1 MKMIKKIGILICVIF
16 LSSCG
21 YQPLYKN
28 LDNKGFNILITNT
41 SGSRNINNLLVSK
54 LKSYNSNNSN
64 KNYEIDINSDYN
76 KEIVA
81 KDTTGAASEYK
92 IIINVNF
99 KISGSGVNKDLKF
112 VEDFNMKS
120 LSDKLEENDYEKNI
134 KSTLINSITRKLIL
148 ELSKNND

>member
-1 MKMIKKIGILICVIF
+1 MIKVFILIYVIF
-16 LSSCG
+16 LWGCG
-21 YQPLYKN
+21 YQPLYQN
-28 LDNKGFNILITNT
+28 LSNTDYNILIKEIN
-41 SGSRNINNLLVSK
+41 GDRDINNLLVSK
-54 LKSYNSNNSN
+54 LKSYNSNNTN
-64 KNYEIDINSDYN
+64 KNYEITINSIYN

-92 IIINVNF
+92 IIVNVNF
-99 KISGSGVNKDLKF
+99 KIIGSKLNKDVNF
-112 VEDFNMKS
+112 TEDFNMKS

>member
-1 MKMIKKIGILICVIF
+1 MIKKFFILIYVIF
-16 LSSCG
+16 LWGCG
-21 YQPLYKN
+21 YQPLYQN
-28 LDNKGFNILITNT
+28 LSNTDYNILIKEIN
-41 SGSRNINNLLVSK
+41 GDRDINNLLVSK
-54 LKSYNSNNSN
+54 LKSYNSNNTN
-64 KNYEIDINSDYN
+64 KNYEITINSIYN

-92 IIINVNF
+92 IIVSVNF
-99 KISGSGVNKDLKF
+99 KIIGNKLNKDVNF
-112 VEDFNMKS
+112 TEDFNMKS

>member
-1 MKMIKKIGILICVIF
+1 MIKKFFILIYVIF
-16 LSSCG
+16 LWGCG
-21 YQPLYKN
+21 YQPLYQN
-28 LDNKGFNILITNT
+28 LSNTDYNILIKEIN
-41 SGSRNINNLLVSK
+41 GDRDINNLLVSK
-54 LKSYNSNNSN
+54 LKSYNSNNTN
-64 KNYEIDINSDYN
+64 KNYEITINSIYN

-92 IIINVNF
+92 IIVSVNF
-99 KISGSGVNKDLKF
+99 KIIGSKLNKNLNF
-112 VEDFNMKS
+112 TEDFNMKS

>member
-1 MKMIKKIGILICVIF
+1 MIKKFFILIYIIF
-16 LSSCG
+16 LWGCG
-21 YQPLYKN
+21 YQPIYQN
-28 LDNKGFNILITNT
+28 LSNTDYNILIKEIN
-41 SGSRNINNLLVSK
+41 GDRDINNLLVSK
-54 LKSYNSNNSN
+54 LKSYNSNNTN
-64 KNYEIDINSDYN
+64 KNYEITINSIYN

-92 IIINVNF
+92 IIVSVNF
-99 KISGSGVNKDLKF
+99 KIIGSKLNKNLNF
-112 VEDFNMKS
+112 TEDFNMKS

>member
-1 MKMIKKIGILICVIF
+1 MIKKFFILIYVIF
-16 LSSCG
+16 LWGCG
-21 YQPLYKN
+21 YQPLYQN
-28 LDNKGFNILITNT
+28 LSNTDYNILIKEIN
-41 SGSRNINNLLVSK
+41 GDRDINNLLVSK
-54 LKSYNSNNSN
+54 LKSYNSNNTN
-64 KNYEIDINSDYN
+64 KNYEISINSIYN

-92 IIINVNF
+92 IIVSVNF
-99 KISGSGVNKDLKF
+99 KIIGNKFNKDLNF
-112 VEDFNMKS
+112 TEDFNMKS

>member
-1 MKMIKKIGILICVIF
+1 MIKKFFILIYVIF
-16 LSSCG
+16 LWGCG
-21 YQPLYKN
+21 YQPLYQN
-28 LDNKGFNILITNT
+28 LSNTDYNILIKEIN
-41 SGSRNINNLLVSK
+41 GDRDINNLLVSK
-54 LKSYNSNNSN
+54 LKSYNSNNTN
-64 KNYEIDINSDYN
+64 KNYEITINSIYN

-92 IIINVNF
+92 IIVSVNF
-99 KISGSGVNKDLKF
+99 KIIGNKFNKDLNF
-112 VEDFNMKS
+112 TEDFNMKS

>member
-1 MKMIKKIGILICVIF
+1 MIKKFFILIYVIF
-16 LSSCG
+16 LWGCG
-21 YQPLYKN
+21 YQPLYQN
-28 LDNKGFNILITNT
+28 LSNTDYNILIKEIN
-41 SGSRNINNLLVSK
+41 GDRDINNLLVSK
-54 LKSYNSNNSN
+54 LKSYNSNNTN
-64 KNYEIDINSDYN
+64 KNYEITINSIYN

-92 IIINVNF
+92 IIVSVNF
-99 KISGSGVNKDLKF
+99 KIIGNKLNKDLNF
-112 VEDFNMKS
+112 TEDFNMKS

>member
-1 MKMIKKIGILICVIF
+1 MIKKFFILIYVIF
-16 LSSCG
+16 LSGCG
-21 YQPLYKN
+21 YQPIYQN
-28 LDNKGFNILITNT
+28 LSNTDYNILIKEIN
-41 SGSRNINNLLVSK
+41 GDRDINNLLVSK
-54 LKSYNSNNSN
+54 LKSYNSNNTN
-64 KNYEIDINSDYN
+64 KNYEITINSIYN

-92 IIINVNF
+92 IIVSVNF
-99 KISGSGVNKDLKF
+99 KIIGNKLNKDLNF
-112 VEDFNMKS
+112 TEDFNMKS

>member
-1 MKMIKKIGILICVIF
+1 MIKKSFILIYVIF
-16 LSSCG
+16 LSGCG
-21 YQPLYKN
+21 YQPIYQN
-28 LDNKGFNILITNT
+28 LSNTDYNILIKEVN
-41 SGSRNINNLLVSK
+41 GDRNINNLLVSK
-54 LKSYNSNNSN
+54 LKNYNSNNTN
-64 KNYEIDINSDYN
+64 KNYEITINSIYN

-92 IIINVNF
+92 IIVSVNF
-99 KISGSGVNKDLKF
+99 KIIGSKLNKDLNF
-112 VEDFNMKS
+112 TEDFNMKS

>member
-1 MKMIKKIGILICVIF
+1 MIKKFFILIYIIF
-16 LSSCG
+16 LWGCG
-21 YQPLYKN
+21 YQPIYQN
-28 LDNKGFNILITNT
+28 LSNTDYNILIKEIN
-41 SGSRNINNLLVSK
+41 GDRDINNLLVSK
-54 LKSYNSNNSN
+54 LKSYNSNNTN
-64 KNYEIDINSDYN
+64 KNYEITINSIYN

-92 IIINVNF
+92 IIVSVNF
-99 KISGSGVNKDLKF
+99 KIIGNKFNKDLNF
-112 VEDFNMKS
+112 TEDFNMKS

>member
-1 MKMIKKIGILICVIF
+1 MIKKFFILIYIIF
-16 LSSCG
+16 LWGCG
-21 YQPLYKN
+21 YQPIYQN
-28 LDNKGFNILITNT
+28 LSNTDYNILIKEIN
-41 SGSRNINNLLVSK
+41 GDRDINNLLVSK
-54 LKSYNSNNSN
+54 LKSYNSNNTN
-64 KNYEIDINSDYN
+64 KNYEITINSIYN

-92 IIINVNF
+92 IIVSVNF
-99 KISGSGVNKDLKF
+99 KIIGNKLNKDLNF
-112 VEDFNMKS
+112 TEDFNMKS

>member
-1 MKMIKKIGILICVIF
+1 MIKKFFILIYVIF
-16 LSSCG
+16 LWGCG
-21 YQPLYKN
+21 YQPLYQN
-28 LDNKGFNILITNT
+28 LSNTDYNILIKEIN
-41 SGSRNINNLLVSK
+41 GDRDINNLSVSK
-54 LKSYNSNNSN
+54 LKSYNSNNTN
-64 KNYEIDINSDYN
+64 KNYEITINSIYN

-92 IIINVNF
+92 IIVSVNF
-99 KISGSGVNKDLKF
+99 KIIGNKLNKDLNF
-112 VEDFNMKS
+112 TEDFNMKS

>member
-1 MKMIKKIGILICVIF
+1 MIKKFFILIYVIF
-16 LSSCG
+16 LWGCG
-21 YQPLYKN
+21 YQPIYQN
-28 LDNKGFNILITNT
+28 LSNTDYNILIKEIN
-41 SGSRNINNLLVSK
+41 GDRDINNLLVSK
-54 LKSYNSNNSN
+54 LKSYNSNNTN
-64 KNYEIDINSDYN
+64 KNYEITINSIYN

-92 IIINVNF
+92 IIVSVNF
-99 KISGSGVNKDLKF
+99 KIIGNKFNKDLNF
-112 VEDFNMKS
+112 TEDFNMKS

>member
-1 MKMIKKIGILICVIF
+1 MIKKFFILIYVIF
-16 LSSCG
+16 LWVCG
-21 YQPLYKN
+21 YQPLYQN
-28 LDNKGFNILITNT
+28 LSNTDYNILIKEIN
-41 SGSRNINNLLVSK
+41 GDRDINNLLVSK
-54 LKSYNSNNSN
+54 LKSYNSNNTN
-64 KNYEIDINSDYN
+64 KNYEITINSIYN

-92 IIINVNF
+92 IIVSVNF
-99 KISGSGVNKDLKF
+99 KIIGNKFNKDLNF
-112 VEDFNMKS
+112 TEDFNMKS

>member
-1 MKMIKKIGILICVIF
+1 MIKKFFILIYVIF
-16 LSSCG
+16 LSGCG
-21 YQPLYKN
+21 YQPIYQN
-28 LDNKGFNILITNT
+28 LTNTDYNILIKEIN
-41 SGSRNINNLLVSK
+41 GDRDINNLLISK
-54 LKSYNSNNSN
+54 LKSYNSNNTN
-64 KNYEIDINSDYN
+64 KNYEITINSIYN

-92 IIINVNF
+92 IIVSVNF
-99 KISGSGVNKDLKF
+99 KIIGSKLNKDLNF
-112 VEDFNMKS
+112 TEDFNMKS

>member
-1 MKMIKKIGILICVIF
+1 MIKKFFILIYVIF
-16 LSSCG
+16 LSGCG
-21 YQPLYKN
+21 YQPIYQN
-28 LDNKGFNILITNT
+28 LSNTDYNILIKEIN
-41 SGSRNINNLLVSK
+41 GDRDINNLLVSK
-54 LKSYNSNNSN
+54 LKSYNSNNTN
-64 KNYEIDINSDYN
+64 KNYEISINSIYN

-92 IIINVNF
+92 IIVNVNF
-99 KISGSGVNKDLKF
+99 KIIGSKLNKDVNF
-112 VEDFNMKS
+112 TEDFNMKS

>member
-1 MKMIKKIGILICVIF
+1 MIKKFFILIYVIF
-16 LSSCG
+16 LSGCG
-21 YQPLYKN
+21 YQPIYQN
-28 LDNKGFNILITNT
+28 LSNTDYNILIKEIN
-41 SGSRNINNLLVSK
+41 GDRDINNLLVSK
-54 LKSYNSNNSN
+54 LKSYNSNNTD
-64 KNYEIDINSDYN
+64 KNYEITINSIYN

-92 IIINVNF
+92 IIGSVNF
-99 KISGSGVNKDLKF
+99 KIIGNKLNKDLNF
-112 VEDFNMKS
+112 TEDFNMKS

>member
-1 MKMIKKIGILICVIF
+1 MIKKFFILIYVIF
-16 LSSCG
+16 LSGCG
-21 YQPLYKN
+21 YQPLYQN
-28 LDNKGFNILITNT
+28 LSNTDYNILIKEIN
-41 SGSRNINNLLVSK
+41 GDRDINNLLVSK
-54 LKSYNSNNSN
+54 LKSYNSNNTN
-64 KNYEIDINSDYN
+64 KNYEITINSIYN

-92 IIINVNF
+92 IIVSVNF
-99 KISGSGVNKDLKF
+99 KIIGNKLNKDLNF
-112 VEDFNMKS
+112 TEDFNMKS

>member
-1 MKMIKKIGILICVIF
+1 MNMIKKIIILIYITF
-16 LSSCG
+16 LSGCG

-28 LDNKGFNILITNT
+28 LDKTDFNILIKNIN
-41 SGSRNINNLLVSK
+41 GNRDINNLLVSK
-54 LKSYNSNNSN
+54 LKNYNSDSTN
-64 KNYEIDINSDYN
+64 KNYEIEINSSYN

-92 IIINVNF
+92 IIISVNF
-99 KISGSGVNKDLKF
+99 KITSSEINKNLKF

-134 KSTLINSITRKLIL
+134 QSTLINSITRKLIL